1 MQPNRILRFL
11 LMAFFVGFFG
21 MGIQAQN
28 VGIGTQ
34 TPHGSAQLE
43 VSSTTQGM
51 LLPRMT
57 TAEMHAI
64 AGPATGLLVYNTDSA
79 AFAYRNAGAWVYLR
93 GNINVANGWSTLGNA
108 GTDPANNFMG
118 TTGNQDLVFK
128 RNNIRAGLLSNDNTS
143 WGVNAL
149 AGNTIGY
156 NNTANGSNA
165 LRSNT
170 TGFANTANGFNALS
184 SNTTGNLNTANGR
197 DALRSNTS
205 GEQNTANGVNAL
217 RSNTTGFS
225 NTANGASSLYN
236 NITGHENTANGVFA
250 LYSNN
255 IGRGNTAN
263 GVGSLYFNTGGSGN
277 TANGGRALF
286 FNSTGSGNT
295 ASGDSALYS
304 NATGSNNTSDGKFA
318 LRTNTTGSNNTAVG
332 YLADVTTGNLT
343 NATAIGANA
352 RVACSNCLVLGNNA
366 NVGIGTD
373 NPKTPLQV
381 DANNNSWIAGNFG
394 NNITNKAFD
403 RVVIGNLSAKATV
416 GGHTSTLGEWATLLL
431 NPGGSNVGIGTFAPD
446 PLAKLDVNGKI
457 KTTGLQL
464 TTGAAAGRILQSDAD
479 GNATWATVSL
489 TETDPKIGANTTNF
503 FSKWNGTQLVAGGL
517 REDGGNVG
525 LGTAAAANA
534 RLQVNSANPGT
545 GTANWIAANMGSS
558 GANADRLVMGT
569 LAGKAAI
576 GGHTFNLSGWA
587 DLTLNPDGGNVGV
600 RTASPAAG
608 FDVQAPTIRLG
619 VNGDNFRS
627 VQTFEVSISEL
638 ALGVN
643 GSGTFVFN
651 ATAQNGTVNSK
662 SAVFVNS
669 WGVLPSGVVIAYC
682 WAAEGNT
689 INIRFQNTI
698 AEARTI
704 PAGTYKVTAIN
715 FE

>member
-1 MQPNRILRFL
+1 MSFLSFHKAGILALAMFTTTL
-11 LMAFFVGFFG
+11 TT
-21 MGIQAQN
+21 IAQSI
-28 VGIGTQ
+28 GIGTA
-34 TPHGSAQLE
+34 TPAASAKLD

-64 AGPATGLLVYNTDSA
+64 AGPAIGLLVYNTDSA

-108 GTDPANNFMG
+108 GTDPA
-118 TTGNQDLVFK
+118 
-128 RNNIRAGLLSNDNTS
+128 
-143 WGVNAL
+143 
-149 AGNTIGY
+149 
-156 NNTANGSNA
+156 
-165 LRSNT
+165 
-170 TGFANTANGFNALS
+170 
-184 SNTTGNLNTANGR
+184 SNTTGN
-197 DALRSNTS
+197 
-205 GEQNTANGVNAL
+205 
-217 RSNTTGFS
+217 S
-225 NTANGASSLYN
+225 NTANGAEALLN
-236 NITGHENTANGVFA
+236 NTTGLANTANGKSALQANTVGIENTANGVFA

-263 GVGSLYFNTGGSGN
+263 GLASLYFNTSGGGN
-277 TANGGRALF
+277 TANGRRALF
-286 FNSTGSGNT
+286 FNNTGSSNT
-295 ASGDSALYS
+295 ASGDSALFS
-304 NATGSNNTSDGKFA
+304 NTVGLNNTSDGKNA
-318 LRTNTTGSNNTAVG
+318 LRTNTTGSNNTALG
-332 YLADVTTGNLT
+332 YQADVTTGNLT
-343 NATAIGANA
+343 NATAIGANT
-352 RVACSNCLVLGNNA
+352 RVGCSNCLVLGNNA
-366 NVGIGTD
+366 NVGIGTG
-373 NPKTPLQV
+373 NPIAPLQV
-381 DANNNSWIAGNFG
+381 NANNNSWIAGNFG
-394 NNITNKAFD
+394 NNTDND
-403 RVVIGNLSAKATV
+403 RVVIGNLAGRATV
-416 GGHTSTLGEWATLLL
+416 GGHSTDLNNWAALLL

-446 PLAKLDVNGKI
+446 PLAKLDVDGKI

-464 TTGAAAGRILQSDAD
+464 TTGAGAGRILQSDAS

-517 REDGGNVG
+517 REDGGNIG
-525 LGTAAAANA
+525 LGTAGAANA

-600 RTASPAAG
+600 RTTTPAAG

-619 VNGDNFRS
+619 VNGDNFKN
-627 VQTFEVSISEL
+627 VQTFEVSIPEV

-643 GSGTFVFN
+643 GSGTFSMNVN
-651 ATAQNGTVNSK
+651 IQNGTVNSK

-669 WGVLPSGVVIAYC
+669 WGQLPSGVVIAYC
-682 WAAEGNT
+682 WAVDGNT

-704 PAGTYKVTAIN
+704 PAGTYRVTAIN